1 MIEFTSPNYLP
12 ALPEIFLG
20 GSSLILL
27 MIGVFIGNK
36 STAVITWITSLIF
49 LAALVIVLVMDNKTQ
64 TTFGGLFII
73 DTFSTFMKSIVLI
86 GAAMTLIVG
95 MGYVKREGMN
105 RFEFPILIL
114 FATTGMLLMI
124 SANDLIAL
132 YVGLEMQSLSLY
144 IVATFKRESVRSTE
158 SGLKYFVLG
167 ALSSGLLLYGASLVY
182 GFSGATSF
190 EAIGNS
196 VSDIMLSGD
205 LSIGLLIGLVFIA
218 AALAFKVSA
227 VPFHMW
233 TPDVYEGA
241 PTPVTAFF
249 SAAPKIAA
257 MAVLIRIFMDPFY
270 DAFEQWQQIII
281 FVSIASM
288 VLGAFAAILQKN
300 IKRLLAYSSIGHVGY
315 ALVGLAAGSEDGIR
329 GVLVYLAIYMVMTIG
344 AFGCVLAM
352 RRRGQMIEN
361 IDDLAGLSKSNPA
374 MAIVFSIFMFS
385 MAGIP
390 PLAGFFGKL
399 YVFMAAVNADLIGLA
414 IIGVLTSVVGAYYYI
429 RIVKVIYFDKAK
441 DSFDKP
447 IGIEIT
453 AILGITGIITA
464 LFFAY
469 PSPILE
475 GASAAA
481 LSIIP

>member
-36 STAVITWITSLIF
+36 STAVITWITSLII

-196 VSDIMLSGD
+196 VSNIMLSGD

-281 FVSIASM
+281 FISIASM

>member
-196 VSDIMLSGD
+196 VSNIMLSGD

-281 FVSIASM
+281 FISIASM

>member
-281 FVSIASM
+281 FISIASM

>member
-1 MIEFTSPNYLP
+1 M
-12 ALPEIFLG
+12 
-20 GSSLILL
+20 
-27 MIGVFIGNK
+27 
-36 STAVITWITSLIF
+36 
-49 LAALVIVLVMDNKTQ
+49 
-64 TTFGGLFII
+64 
-73 DTFSTFMKSIVLI
+73 
-86 GAAMTLIVG
+86 
-95 MGYVKREGMN
+95 
-105 RFEFPILIL
+105 
-114 FATTGMLLMI
+114 
-124 SANDLIAL
+124 
-132 YVGLEMQSLSLY
+132 
-144 IVATFKRESVRSTE
+144 
-158 SGLKYFVLG
+158 
-167 ALSSGLLLYGASLVY
+167 SSGLLLYGASLVY

-281 FVSIASM
+281 FISIASM